1 LQLSVHCLWLLL
13 SGCYKDGD
21 GKLELKEPKKE
32 LSEMPERKN
41 WLEMDVS
48 DPDKFK
54 KQTVWHLLSEH
65 FIKLWGLAKMLKSP
79 IIFLLV
85 FILLLSFS
93 SAAFAELAY
102 IDPATNQSVLDQV
115 IQKFLGKVKILAKQ
129 SYKVQLSA
137 CFGRWC

>member
-1 LQLSVHCLWLLL
+1 MKKHYLSIAVVVLSALLLL

-54 KQTVWHLLSEH
+54 KQMDGT
-65 FIKLWGLAKMLKSP
+65 K
-79 IIFLLV
+79 
-85 FILLLSFS
+85 
-93 SAAFAELAY
+93 
-102 IDPATNQSVLDQV
+102 
-115 IQKFLGKVKILAKQ
+115 
-129 SYKVQLSA
+129 
-137 CFGRWC
+137 

>member
-1 LQLSVHCLWLLL
+1 MKKSHLSIAVICSLSLLLL

-54 KQTVWHLLSEH
+54 KQMDGT
-65 FIKLWGLAKMLKSP
+65 K
-79 IIFLLV
+79 
-85 FILLLSFS
+85 
-93 SAAFAELAY
+93 
-102 IDPATNQSVLDQV
+102 
-115 IQKFLGKVKILAKQ
+115 
-129 SYKVQLSA
+129 
-137 CFGRWC
+137 

>member
-1 LQLSVHCLWLLL
+1 MKKGHLIIAIICSLSLLLL

-54 KQTVWHLLSEH
+54 KQMDGT
-65 FIKLWGLAKMLKSP
+65 K
-79 IIFLLV
+79 
-85 FILLLSFS
+85 
-93 SAAFAELAY
+93 
-102 IDPATNQSVLDQV
+102 
-115 IQKFLGKVKILAKQ
+115 
-129 SYKVQLSA
+129 
-137 CFGRWC
+137 

>member
-1 LQLSVHCLWLLL
+1 MKKGHLIIAVICSLTLLLL

-54 KQTVWHLLSEH
+54 KQMDGT
-65 FIKLWGLAKMLKSP
+65 K
-79 IIFLLV
+79 
-85 FILLLSFS
+85 
-93 SAAFAELAY
+93 
-102 IDPATNQSVLDQV
+102 
-115 IQKFLGKVKILAKQ
+115 
-129 SYKVQLSA
+129 
-137 CFGRWC
+137 